1 MPQNLLTGNRYWL
14 GAVGA
19 VPPHEPADVIR
30 TTATVSQILRQ
41 CVGDVQGMRVLRSH
55 VAAAQ
60 GTEYITALNDVAVVD
75 RAVGL
80 VCRGRLRMLRL
91 VRESAVRR
99 IAGSYTPGSA
109 PTPALVQAPPPSPP
123 SPRRALEAEVAPSF
137 SAELD
142 AAALVAVLL
151 AASKDGTPFC
161 EECAR
166 AARAA

>member
-1 MPQNLLTGNRYWL
+1 VPQNLLTGNRYWL

-41 CVGDVQGMRVLRSH
+41 CVGDVQGMRVLRTH

-109 PTPALVQAPPPSPP
+109 PTPELAQAPPSP
-123 SPRRALEAEVAPSF
+123 SPRRAPEAEVAPSF
-137 SAELD
+137 SADLD